1 MEAESQSPETN
12 FFCNGIIP
20 ARNFRFVLARNTPV
34 VREVAGFH
42 RSPPALAALLGE
54 ALLAAFFLSTYS
66 IKKEEEMVSLQL
78 ECEGPAGGLVVF
90 AGPDGMMRGCPFRPQ
105 ADWKEGTARG
115 KGGGVLTVNRWSGD
129 KRKVYASA
137 VEMRDLPLERNIE
150 EFMSRSDQNIGF
162 CRLKSVFNAEELVD
176 VSGFLFQALPGATPA
191 DSMRIFELIQEKTP
205 TDFLSQVLAM
215 PSGRQQ
221 EVKSLWGYGVRI
233 RRAGRFAHYCD
244 CNREKLEAVIFLLG
258 RAEAERILNL
268 EGRIEAF
275 CDFCKERYLFS
286 ADETRDIFRRHPKE

>member
-1 MEAESQSPETN
+1 MQAESQSLKTN

-20 ARNFRFVLARNTPV
+20 DQNFRFVLARNTAA
-34 VREVAGFH
+34 VREIADCH
-42 RSPPALAALLGE
+42 QSSPALAALLGE

-78 ECEGPAGGLVVF
+78 ECEGPAGNLIVF
-90 AGPDGMMRGCPFRPQ
+90 AGPDGAMRGCPFRPQ
-105 ADWKEGTARG
+105 ADWEEGTARG
-115 KGGGVLTVNRWSGD
+115 KGSGVLTVNRWTAD

-137 VEMRDLPLERNIE
+137 VEMRNLPLERNIE

-162 CRLKSVFNAEELVD
+162 CRLKSDFNREELVD
-176 VSGFLFQALPGATPA
+176 VSGFLFQALPGASPA
-191 DSMRIFELIQEKTP
+191 DSNRIFELIQEKTP

-221 EVKSLWGYGVRI
+221 EVESLWGYGVRI
-233 RRAGRFAHYCD
+233 RRAGSFTHYCD
-244 CNREKLEAVIFLLG
+244 CNRTKLEGVILLLG
-258 RAEAERILNL
+258 REEAERILKL

-275 CDFCKERYLFS
+275 CDFCKERYLFT
-286 ADETRDIFRRHPKE
+286 AEETREIFRKHPEV